1 MVKPLLSP
9 SLHSTCTLHI
19 HPHPPASWA
28 TVTST
33 LQPLLLVSSSYLLVC
48 LLSTIYDLVN
58 RYQRDLLR
66 LKLSKV
72 QRQMHYEEQQRKLM
86 KNLMSEAY
94 YDDLMHPRSI
104 DTEEDGGT

>member
-9 SLHSTCTLHI
+9 FLDSTCTLNI
-19 HPHPPASWA
+19 HTHPPTTWDPS
-28 TVTST
+28 S
-33 LQPLLLVSSSYLLVC
+33 LYPLFLVSASYLLLC
-48 LLSTIYDLVN
+48 LLSTVYDLVS

-94 YDDLMHPRSI
+94 YDDPRSI
-104 DTEEDGGT
+104 DTDPNEEEDGDG

>member
-1 MVKPLLSP
+1 M
-9 SLHSTCTLHI
+9 
-19 HPHPPASWA
+19 
-28 TVTST
+28 
-33 LQPLLLVSSSYLLVC
+33 
-48 LLSTIYDLVN
+48 
-58 RYQRDLLR
+58 LR

-104 DTEEDGGT
+104 DTDPNEEYEDGGGS